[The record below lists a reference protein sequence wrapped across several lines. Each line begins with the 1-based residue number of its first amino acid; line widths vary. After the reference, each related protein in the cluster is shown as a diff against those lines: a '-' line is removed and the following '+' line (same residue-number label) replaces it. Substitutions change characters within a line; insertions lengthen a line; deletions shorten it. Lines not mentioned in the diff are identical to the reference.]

1 MPDSDKQ
8 GASLPTYEQ
17 FCAVVNAAY
26 DVERAIEVIASS
38 IFKVINVEGEQ
49 EVTLEQ
55 IGALTANAS
64 ELRTSLEITMGTL
77 DKIDEA
83 TREDLVAIGRN
94 GQHESMPTF
103 NEYGTRNKYENEI
116 ARALQVARTMAAR
129 A

>member
-1 MPDSDKQ
+1 MAAVKDLKQ
-8 GASLPTYEQ
+8 ASLPTYEE

-26 DVERAIEVIASS
+26 DLERAIEKIASP

-77 DKIDEA
+77 DKIEEA
-83 TREDLVAIGRN
+83 TRDDLVTIGRN
-94 GQHESMPTF
+94 SQHVNMPTCD
-103 NEYGTRNKYENEI
+103 EYGTRNKYENEV
-116 ARALQVARTMAAR
+116 ARALATRAART
-129 A
+129 

>member
-1 MPDSDKQ
+1 MAAVKDLKQ
-8 GASLPTYEQ
+8 ASLPTYEE

-26 DVERAIEVIASS
+26 DLERAIEKIASP

-77 DKIDEA
+77 DKIEEA
-83 TREDLVAIGRN
+83 TRDDLVTIGRN
-94 GQHESMPTF
+94 SQHVNMPTF
-103 NEYGTRNKYENEI
+103 DEYGTRNKYENEV
-116 ARALQVARTMAAR
+116 ARALATRAART
-129 A
+129 